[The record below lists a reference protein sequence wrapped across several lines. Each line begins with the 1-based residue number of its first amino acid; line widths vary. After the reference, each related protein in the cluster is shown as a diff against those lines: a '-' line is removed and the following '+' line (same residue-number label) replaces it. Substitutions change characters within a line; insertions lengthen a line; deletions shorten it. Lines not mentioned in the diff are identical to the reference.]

1 MNATAR
7 KAEELRRQISRAE
20 RELGDL
26 RRQLRELEGF
36 GADEGEHQDE
46 PAEPPPSNGAPDPA
60 EPPPQRP
67 TPPPADW
74 KWPLAEEEYTRYARQ
89 LILPGVGTAGQLALR
104 GASVLIVG
112 AGGLGCPAALYLA
125 GAGVG
130 TLGIADGDAV
140 ELSNLHR
147 QIGHTAAAAAG
158 GHGKAASLVARC
170 RALNPLVRYVE
181 HPAYLTPA
189 TAARVVA
196 PYDLVLDCTDR
207 PASRYL
213 VSDACVLLG
222 KPLISASALRTDGQ
236 LIVLNNPPGQPRGGG
251 GAGVGADVA
260 DPAAEEETEAGPCY
274 RCVFP
279 RPPPP
284 EAVLSCGEGGVLG
297 PVVGTMGVLQA
308 LEAIKLIVASASSP
322 SSTTTSTSHPDAE
335 AATGRQKQKEKQAA
349 SPPSL
354 LLFSAA
360 STPPFRSVRMRGRRP
375 DCFACSPRSTLT
387 LEALAAGSLDYAQFC
402 GAPGAPV
409 GVLGPEERVSAAE
422 YHRRRLE
429 SRPVASAGDGDE
441 NPRWGEGGQQHLL
454 LDVREKEHFDVASI
468 PGSVNVPFS
477 KFRVQGGNKVG
488 ADDAPGGEWARPNWM
503 PESLAPTAPIY
514 VVCRV
519 GNDSQVIARRLKEMG
534 LDQDGARFIGDIKGG
549 IKAWKQEVDHTM
561 PFT

>member
-1 MNATAR
+1 MNAAAQ

-26 RRQLRELEGF
+26 RRQLRELEGSEE
-36 GADEGEHQDE
+36 EGEGRDE
-46 PAEPPPSNGAPDPA
+46 STQPPLSNGAPDPA
-60 EPPPQRP
+60 EQPP
-67 TPPPADW
+67 PPPAGW
-74 KWPLAEEEYTRYARQ
+74 KWPLAEEEYMRYARQ

-104 GASVLIVG
+104 GAAVLIVG

-130 TLGIADGDAV
+130 TLGVVDGDVV

-147 QIGHTAAAAAG
+147 QVGHTAAAAAAG
-158 GHGKAASLVARC
+158 RGKAASLVARC

-189 TAARVVA
+189 TAADVVT

-213 VSDACVLLG
+213 ISDACVLLG
-222 KPLISASALRTDGQ
+222 KRLVSASALRTDGQ
-236 LIVLNNPPGQPRGGG
+236 LIVLNNPSGPPRRRSGGG
-251 GAGVGADVA
+251 GGGDG
-260 DPAAEEETEAGPCY
+260 AEEEVESGPCY

-297 PVVGTMGVLQA
+297 PVVGVMGVLQA
-308 LEAIKLIVASASSP
+308 LEAIKLIVASAP
-322 SSTTTSTSHPDAE
+322 K
-335 AATGRQKQKEKQAA
+335 TGKQEREKSKPAA
-349 SPPSL
+349 SPPPSL
-354 LLFSAA
+354 LLFSAT

-375 DCFACSPRSTLT
+375 DCFACSPRSALT
-387 LEALAAGSLDYAQFC
+387 LEGLAAGSLDYAQFC
-402 GAPGAPV
+402 GVTGAPV
-409 GVLGPEERVSAAE
+409 AVLEPEERVSAAE
-422 YHRRRLE
+422 YHRRQLQGSPTVE
-429 SRPVASAGDGDE
+429 DGK
-441 NPRWGEGGQQHLL
+441 QQHHLL

-468 PGSVNVPFS
+468 PGSINVPYS
-477 KFRVQGGNKVG
+477 KFRVQGENK
-488 ADDAPGGEWARPNWM
+488 ASTDEASSREPTQPDWM
-503 PESLAPTAPIY
+503 PESLAPNAPIY

-519 GNDSQVIARRLKEMG
+519 GNDSQLVTRRLKEMG

-549 IKAWKQEVDHTM
+549 IKAWKQEVDHTI